1 MINDH
6 EITPIVFLKHCQL
19 PKNKKFSDNTYD
31 IIFITTGKCEIAYNS
46 TELIYSTGSI
56 CLIPP
61 YTDYFIK
68 AVESGSMIH
77 MGINPR
83 FIKENLPSCDT
94 LICDSVREP
103 NNNYR
108 IIKELVSV
116 ISSKYLDN
124 PHKNRLAIHGN
135 MYRMLSLFEEKY
147 SYSPIPSDIPSRY
160 SNRVQSILKYL
171 NEHYTEPI
179 TLEDVAEEL
188 FLTPQYL
195 SRFFKNCFHKNFKD
209 YLSEKRLFH
218 AHREICFTDT
228 PITDIAL
235 GCGFSSINVFSKAFH
250 QKYKISPSTCRKE
263 AKQNADKEKY
273 EEIED
278 LHSETNYGENKW
290 ENYQTDENSFCKQ
303 YVNLKMNR
311 DFPKRKNI
319 CSLINIG
326 HIQNLTR
333 EDFQEDI
340 IKAQSE
346 LGIKY
351 VRIEGITES
360 SFIPRV
366 QPDYKY
372 YFYYLDKAMDFLYR
386 HNLIPFIELSK
397 LPYSA
402 KSFSKLKS
410 KYVDR
415 NQQFFDLLEAVI
427 THIGRFYSSEWTSL
441 WKFEL
446 WYNPSDTE
454 ESYTN
459 DFKRIKSLLHANI
472 PGASL
477 GGCGITSG
485 IEEKDLQEFL
495 IKLKNHG
502 FSPDFFSA
510 HFSLQTKS
518 DDRINLISTKSDYIV
533 TETEKLHR
541 QIRKSYRDVPL
552 YITEWTSVFFSVLP
566 IHYSCFQSAFICRNA
581 LALQPYCDLLGYW
594 SLSRDSSPY
603 MTKYSSPYIW
613 GQGLLDQNHIKMP
626 AYFAFQFLKSL
637 GEYQVECKENYC
649 ITKDMGGNYQIL
661 VFNYAHITSENI
673 FLQEEKTPFSDIYK
687 IFESPLPAQ
696 IEFSISDI
704 PPGTYKIEK
713 ALLSPGNGSVLDKWI
728 EGYVMGN
735 INETEYLINIFLPT
749 SENIIYFKNSC
760 VPDISINYLKVTDV
774 LKLNAEIPPHNVCLW
789 NIKPLQE

>member
-56 CLIPP
+56 CLIPL

-83 FIKENLPSCDT
+83 FIKENLPSCDI

-147 SYSPIPSDIPSRY
+147 SYSPIHSDIPSRY

-218 AHREICFTDT
+218 AHREICFTD
-228 PITDIAL
+228 
-235 GCGFSSINVFSKAFH
+235 
-250 QKYKISPSTCRKE
+250 
-263 AKQNADKEKY
+263 
-273 EEIED
+273 
-278 LHSETNYGENKW
+278 
-290 ENYQTDENSFCKQ
+290 
-303 YVNLKMNR
+303 
-311 DFPKRKNI
+311 
-319 CSLINIG
+319 
-326 HIQNLTR
+326 
-333 EDFQEDI
+333 
-340 IKAQSE
+340 
-346 LGIKY
+346 
-351 VRIEGITES
+351 
-360 SFIPRV
+360 
-366 QPDYKY
+366 
-372 YFYYLDKAMDFLYR
+372 KAMDFLYR

-415 NQQFFDLLEAVI
+415 NQQFFDLLDAVI
-427 THIGRFYSSEWTSL
+427 TYIGRFYSSEWTSL

-454 ESYTN
+454 ETYTN
-459 DFKRIKSLLHANI
+459 DFKRIKSILHTNI

-477 GGCGITSG
+477 GG
-485 IEEKDLQEFL
+485 
-495 IKLKNHG
+495 
-502 FSPDFFSA
+502 
-510 HFSLQTKS
+510 
-518 DDRINLISTKSDYIV
+518 
-533 TETEKLHR
+533 
-541 QIRKSYRDVPL
+541 
-552 YITEWTSVFFSVLP
+552 
-566 IHYSCFQSAFICRNA
+566 
-581 LALQPYCDLLGYW
+581 
-594 SLSRDSSPY
+594 
-603 MTKYSSPYIW
+603 
-613 GQGLLDQNHIKMP
+613 
-626 AYFAFQFLKSL
+626 
-637 GEYQVECKENYC
+637 
-649 ITKDMGGNYQIL
+649 
-661 VFNYAHITSENI
+661 
-673 FLQEEKTPFSDIYK
+673 
-687 IFESPLPAQ
+687 
-696 IEFSISDI
+696 
-704 PPGTYKIEK
+704 
-713 ALLSPGNGSVLDKWI
+713 
-728 EGYVMGN
+728 
-735 INETEYLINIFLPT
+735 
-749 SENIIYFKNSC
+749 
-760 VPDISINYLKVTDV
+760 
-774 LKLNAEIPPHNVCLW
+774 
-789 NIKPLQE
+789 